1 MSAYVSFYL
10 KHQDSVYLPLSHWSR
25 STPVFMAFQFDIP
38 YEGCVEVD
46 NAFLDR
52 AQAELKE
59 HLDRYESMRQDSQ
72 KTIDFLK
79 SLEAPLD
86 EKMERYQEEQQ
97 FIADTDDDI
106 EETKAAI
113 LYISFL
119 RRILDS
125 NDEYSD
131 IHAQLY
137 ATYEFDPN
145 YKENSES

>member
-10 KHQDSVYLPLSHWSR
+10 KHKDSAYLPLSHWSR
-25 STPVFMAFQFDIP
+25 SSAVFSAFQPDIP

-52 AQAELKE
+52 ARAELKE
-59 HLDRYESMRQDSQ
+59 RLDRFESMRQDSLN
-72 KTIDFLK
+72 TIEFLK

-86 EKMERYQEEQQ
+86 EKMERYHEEQQ
-97 FIADTDDDI
+97 YLADTDDDI
-106 EETKAAI
+106 KETKAAT

-119 RRILDS
+119 REILES

-145 YKENSES
+145 YTEISNA